1 MAMHMRNG
9 LRLAAA
15 LAVSA
20 LVLPGLASA
29 QTEPQTPAAVR
40 SLMACRAIADSAARL
55 ACFDKE
61 AAAMATAVAQ
71 KDLLVIDR
79 EGVRNTKRTLFGL
92 SVPRLRILEG
102 GKGDE
107 ITQVEGVLSS
117 VGRNADGGFIFS
129 LQDGASWTQI
139 DQNPFAIEPR
149 AGDKVVVKRGM
160 LGSYVLTVNRQP
172 GVKVRRIR

>member
-1 MAMHMRNG
+1 MHLRNE
-9 LRLAAA
+9 LRFAAA
-15 LAVSA
+15 LVCGA
-20 LVLPGLASA
+20 LMLPGPAAAA
-29 QTEPQTPAAVR
+29 QAEGQTPGAVR
-40 SLMACRAIADSAARL
+40 SLLACRAIADSAARL

-102 GKGDE
+102 GGKADE
-107 ITQVEGVLSS
+107 ISQIDGVLSS
-117 VGRNADGGFIFS
+117 VGRNADGGFVFS

-172 GVKVRRIR
+172 GVKVKRIR